1 MNEEDHVKGYLFG
14 LIMIPIIIFL
24 TWLFVWPPVYA
35 ADTKVTDMT
44 AETAPAAADIV
55 YLIKSPGGAG
65 TDRQATV
72 GNLTK
77 GLTIANFPA
86 SANVVS
92 LLGAADYAD
101 FRTLLGVTT
110 GTADNLIFGSDARG
124 DMAVRGATVYGRV
137 ALGTEGKIW
146 VAGATAPAWSA
157 YTLAAPGAAGG
168 LLQSNGT
175 NWVRVTSLT
184 GLTFGGFTASEA
196 GMVPLTDA
204 SGNLVNSYL
213 KFTGPA
219 SSMKTYTLPNA
230 NGTIVV
236 SGGNIGAATGT
247 SLVTTGLIDGLTH
260 IETADGKTID
270 KLSAYY
276 NVDGTT
282 AFIVPTPAAAGGN
295 QYCFKNKVN
304 ETNVITVVPVHT
316 SGVMLQNTANT
327 AYCTADD
334 KLVSGG
340 AATDKLCIVA
350 LDATHYE
357 TFSFTGTWTCTSH

>member
-44 AETAPAAADIV
+44 AETAPAAADIM

-110 GTADNLIFGSDARG
+110 GGSADNLIFGSDARG

-137 ALGTEGKIW
+137 ALGVVGKIW
-146 VAGATAPAWSA
+146 VAGATDPGWSA

-168 LLQSNGT
+168 ILQSDNT
-175 NWVRVTSLT
+175 NWARVTSLT
-184 GLTFGGFTASEA
+184 GLTFGGFTASAA

-219 SSMKTYTLPNA
+219 SSMKTYTLPNESV
-230 NGTIVV
+230 TV
-236 SGGNIGAATGT
+236 ATSST
-247 SLVTTGLIDGLTH
+247 AQTLNFVTTGTISGKIPMITKSDNYTLGTDNAQEAYGYMVWMSGANKTLTLPAVAAGMSVCLYSTDAEIKRVDPNSSDGLRMGAARDTDGDA
-260 IETADGKTID
+260 IASTAAIGAFVCLVADSADGW
-270 KLSAYY
+270 
-276 NVDGTT
+276 
-282 AFIVPTPAAAGGN
+282 
-295 QYCFKNKVN
+295 
-304 ETNVITVVPVHT
+304 TVLGK
-316 SGVMLQNTANT
+316 S
-327 AYCTADD
+327 
-334 KLVSGG
+334 
-340 AATDKLCIVA
+340 
-350 LDATHYE
+350 
-357 TFSFTGTWTCTSH
+357 GTWTAE